1 MRYGDLNLYIKVIS
15 AWSLLSRAALSI
27 GVAHLVPEL
36 WLFKVFSISGL
47 SNIVTALADVCWK
60 E

>member
-36 WLFKVFSISGL
+36 WLFKVFSISGQ
-47 SNIVTALADVCWK
+47 SNIVTA
-60 E
+60 